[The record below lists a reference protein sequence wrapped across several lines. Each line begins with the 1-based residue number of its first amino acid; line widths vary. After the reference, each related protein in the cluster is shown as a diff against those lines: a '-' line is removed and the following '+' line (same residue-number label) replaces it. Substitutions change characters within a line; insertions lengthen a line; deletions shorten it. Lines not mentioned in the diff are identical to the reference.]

1 MTATQRKHLGLLRAV
16 PGTSVTQEIQRRAA
30 HRQAAAAAA
39 AQEAQDKADQ
49 RRLELLVQ
57 GTSRTRHGAK
67 GPGAGRLWGRMRL
80 QAHTAPSRM
89 LKAVYPWIM
98 DPGLGVPGAY
108 IGSDLMSMA
117 SFLFDPFELYGAGVI
132 SSPNISLIGEI
143 GCGKSALM
151 KSVILRLLVFGI
163 GFSWVQV
170 KPEYE
175 PLMKVLGVEPLRL
188 GPGQLVRM
196 NPLVEVRRHP
206 GQNDEEFMAGNRS
219 RRLELLDGILEVS
232 MHRPLL
238 PVERSVLEWA
248 LDAATGADEP
258 ANAGLAPVSLP
269 TLLAQLVDPA
279 RWRARAAALGLD
291 SAEVHAQSTDV
302 RLELSRML
310 SGSLRGMFDTTDDR
324 NTAFDFRSPGTVVDL
339 SQIRT
344 NEQDTVLAM
353 VCAQSAMEA
362 ELMHPDAPRRIIGYD
377 EAWMTMRYLP
387 LLRRYQE
394 QWKLARWF
402 GISNWIA
409 FHRFTD
415 QNAIGDAGS
424 ERRNLAHGLLDDTG
438 IKIAYR
444 QSGEIALTAAAE
456 LMNLTDVQADLLR
469 YLKVGVGLW
478 KVGSSH
484 TTVVKHR
491 LSSVEK
497 PIVDTDSRMKAIAGV
512 DDISDDEWEALL
524 EQSMIG
530 GAA

>member
-1 MTATQRKHLGLLRAV
+1 MTGSSRKRPGLLRVV
-16 PGTSVTQEIQRRAA
+16 PGVSVPREVQRRVAQ
-30 HRQAAAAAA
+30 RQAAAAAA
-39 AQEAQDKADQ
+39 AAQAQQKAAQ
-49 RRLELLVQ
+49 RRLEQLVQ
-57 GTSRTRHGAK
+57 GTSRNRRGAK
-67 GPGAGRLWGRMRL
+67 GQASGRLWGRMRM
-80 QAHTAPSRM
+80 QPHTAPSRM
-89 LKAVYPWIM
+89 LKAIYPWIM

-117 SFLFDPFELYGAGVI
+117 SFLFDPFELYAAGVI

-163 GFSWVQV
+163 SFSWVQV

-175 PLMKVLGVEPLRL
+175 PLMALLGVEPLRL
-188 GPGQLVRM
+188 GPGQTVRM

-206 GQNDEEFMAGNRS
+206 GQNDQEFMAGNRS

-232 MHRPLL
+232 LRRPLL

-248 LDAATGADEP
+248 LDAATGADDP
-258 ANAGLAPVSLP
+258 ANAALTPVSLP
-269 TLLAQLVDPA
+269 SLLQQLVNPT
-279 RWRARAAALGLD
+279 RWQDRAAELGLSSVD
-291 SAEVHAQSTDV
+291 VHGQSQEV

-310 SGSLRGMFDTTDDR
+310 SGSLRGMFDTTDAR
-324 NTAFDFRSPGTVVDL
+324 NTAFDFRAAGTVVDL

-344 NEQDTVLAM
+344 NERDTVLAM

-377 EAWMTMRYLP
+377 EAWMSMRYLP

-424 ERRNLAHGLLDDTG
+424 ERRNLAHGLLEDTG

-444 QSGEIALTAAAE
+444 QSGEVALSTAAE

-478 KVGSSH
+478 KIGSSH

-497 PIVDTDSRMKAIAGV
+497 PVVDTDSRMTAIAGV
-512 DDISDDEWEALL
+512 DDISDEEWEALL
-524 EQSMIG
+524 EQSMTG
-530 GAA
+530 PAG

>member
-1 MTATQRKHLGLLRAV
+1 MTATQRKNRGLLKVV
-16 PGTSVTQEIQRRAA
+16 PGTSMAQEIERQMLQRQAT
-30 HRQAAAAAA
+30 AAAAAR
-39 AQEAQDKADQ
+39 QAQDKEAQ
-49 RRLELLVQ
+49 RRLQRLVQ
-57 GTSRTRHGAK
+57 GTRHDKRGAK
-67 GPGAGRLWGRMRL
+67 GVGAGRLWGRMRL

-117 SFLFDPFELYGAGVI
+117 SFLFDPFELYEARVI

-143 GCGKSALM
+143 GSGKSALM
-151 KSVILRLLVFGI
+151 KSVILRLVLFGI
-163 GFSWVQV
+163 AFSWVQV

-175 PLMKVLGVEPLRL
+175 PLMKALGVEPLRL

-206 GQNDEEFMAGNRS
+206 GQNDQDFMSGNRS

-232 MHRPLL
+232 LHRPLL

-248 LDAATGADEP
+248 LDAATGADDP
-258 ANAGLAPVSLP
+258 ANATLAPVSLP
-269 TLLAQLVDPA
+269 TLLAQLVDPT
-279 RWRARAAALGLD
+279 RWQHRATALGLD
-291 SAEVHAQSTDV
+291 GADIHAQSADV
-302 RLELSRML
+302 RLELARML
-310 SGSLRGMFDTTDDR
+310 SGSLRGMFDTTDAR
-324 NTAFDFRSPGTVVDL
+324 NTAFDFRAPGTVVDL

-344 NEQDTVLAM
+344 NEQNTVLAM

-424 ERRNLAHGLLDDTG
+424 ERRNLAHGLLEDTG

-444 QSGEIALTAAAE
+444 QSGETALGAAAE

-491 LSSVEK
+491 LAQVEK

-512 DDISDDEWEALL
+512 DDISDEEWEALL
-524 EQSMIG
+524 EQSLT
-530 GAA
+530 GAAA